1 MDGRIRLVR
10 SEKISKKIRNKYSI
24 TDSNVFE
31 SKFYQDL
38 FTGYEFTFNKSY
50 NEDFFRIEFLGETIK
65 TRIVNGC
72 YGNLSRV
79 LEKEFGEILKSLALY
94 GEAYLYIRPEYTF
107 EESPLLSLEFKEVK
121 GIKKNNIFYFMKSLS
136 DNEIN
141 KLDEKREM
149 VLSLKLKETGYKLRY
164 FSKIQALVKR
174 LYGVCFDNKPIKNVE
189 SFSVLRERI
198 NNEIMKNS
206 REIGWYYFGENLSE
220 SHILY
225 RKMKMIIFK
234 VTLLDYILN
243 KLNIMLL
250 NSTLINNYFKITVNI
265 EERDYNNIWM
275 QYQRGELT
283 ESEVYKLII

>member
-1 MDGRIRLVR
+1 MR
-10 SEKISKKIRNKYSI
+10 SEKISKKIRNKYSN
-24 TDSNVFE
+24 TDSNVFV

-38 FTGYEFTFNKSY
+38 FSGYEFTLNKSY

-65 TRIVNGC
+65 TRIVNDC

-94 GEAYLYIRPEYTF
+94 GEAYLYIKPEYTF

-121 GIKKNNIFYFMKSLS
+121 GIKNKNAFYFVKNLS

-149 VLSLKLKETGYKLRY
+149 VLHLNLKDIGYRSRY
-164 FSKIQALVKR
+164 FSKIQTLVKR
-174 LYGVCFDNKPIKNVE
+174 LDSIHFDNKSINDVE
-189 SFSVLRERI
+189 SFSVLRGRI
-198 NNEIMKNS
+198 ENEIMKNS

-234 VTLLDYILN
+234 VTLLNYILY

-250 NSTLINNYFKITVNI
+250 NSTLINNYFKIKVNM